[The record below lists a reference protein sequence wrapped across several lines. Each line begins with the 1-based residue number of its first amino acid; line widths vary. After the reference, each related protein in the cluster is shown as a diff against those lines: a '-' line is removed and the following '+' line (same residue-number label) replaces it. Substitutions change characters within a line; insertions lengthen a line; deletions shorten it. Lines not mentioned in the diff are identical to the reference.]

1 MAKSRGGVDKELVVK
16 YPVTSYFS
24 PMDSQELGFLAENIA
39 ARYLE
44 GNGYE
49 IIDKN
54 YRKPWGEIDI
64 IARKNEVVIF
74 VEVKANSQEFVGDFN
89 PEIRV
94 DWKKVAKIKRTA
106 MLYLEYELCNMDCE
120 WQIDVISVT
129 FNSIRQTAKIKHFKN
144 I

>member
-1 MAKSRGGVDKELVVK
+1 
-16 YPVTSYFS
+16 
-24 PMDSQELGFLAENIA
+24 MDSQELGFLAENIA

-44 GNGYE
+44 SGGYK
-49 IIDKN
+49 IMDKN

-64 IARKNEVVIF
+64 TARKGEVVVF
-74 VEVKANSQEFVGDFN
+74 VEVKANSQELGGDFN

-94 DWKKVAKIKRTA
+94 DWKKMAKIKRTA
-106 MLYLEYELCNMDCE
+106 LLYLEYELCDMDCE

-129 FNSIRQTAKIKHFKN
+129 FNSTKRTADLKHFKN